1 MKKVLLTFSL
11 ALANLVWAQF
21 STGTVS
27 LPAAGMTVKI
37 VTTATQ
43 VTLTLTGDS
52 NSMLGIGFGGN
63 GVDTGGMAS
72 GSDGFIYNSNSA
84 SRDFNFIGMTT
95 PQADPAQDWTV
106 TTDNISGT
114 TRTLVATRS
123 LTGGTGDHVFTNDTS
138 TINVFYA
145 RRAGNQLLGYHNA
158 TRGYA
163 ALTRSVLGT
172 SEAVAESKKIGLYP
186 NPAKETVSF
195 KNADKIKSIDIYET
209 AGRKIRTV
217 QPDGEKVDVRDLK
230 PGIYYFEIT
239 LKDGSLSYEK
249 LIKE

>member
-21 STGTVS
+21 STGTVN

-63 GVDTGGMAS
+63 GADTGGMAN

-84 SRDFNFIGMTT
+84 SRDFTFIGMTT
-95 PQADPAQDWTV
+95 PPADPVQDWTV

-114 TRTLVATRS
+114 TRTVVATRS
-123 LTGGTGDHVFTNDTS
+123 LTGGAGDHVFTNDAS

-158 TRGYA
+158 ARGYA
-163 ALTRSVLGT
+163 ALTRGVLGT
-172 SEAVAESKKIGLYP
+172 SETVAESKKVGLYP
-186 NPAKETVSF
+186 NPAKEKVNF
-195 KNADKIKSIDIYET
+195 KNADQIKSVDIYET
-209 AGRKIRTV
+209 AGRKVRSV
-217 QPDGEKVDVRDLK
+217 KPEGEDIEVRDLK
-230 PGIYYFEIT
+230 PGIYYLEIT

>member
-1 MKKVLLTFSL
+1 MKKVLLTFSV

-27 LPAAGMTVKI
+27 LPAASMTVKI

-63 GVDTGGMAS
+63 GADTGGMAS
-72 GSDGFIYNSNSA
+72 GSDGFIYNSGAN
-84 SRDFNFIGMTT
+84 RDFTFIGMTT

-106 TTDNISGT
+106 GTNTVSGS
-114 TRTLVATRS
+114 TRTIVATRS
-123 LTGGTGDHVFTNDTS
+123 LTGGAGDHAFTNDAS
-138 TINVFYA
+138 TINVFYS
-145 RRAGNQLLGYHNA
+145 RRLGNQALGYHGGD
-158 TRGYA
+158 RGYA

-172 SEAVAESKKIGLYP
+172 SEAVAESKKVGLYP